1 MPDVSLNYLRS
12 EAKANGITPLMVIPP
27 FSLGPMHFLV
37 NRNIY
42 TSLSA
47 FTFFLSCMYGPS
59 EYSRQM
65 CQKDKK
71 SRKKGPQ
78 G

>member
-1 MPDVSLNYLRS
+1 MPEVSLNYLRS
-12 EAKANGITPLMVIPP
+12 EAKANGITPLMFIPP
-27 FSLGPMHFLV
+27 FSLGPVH
-37 NRNIY
+37 Y

-59 EYSRQM
+59 EYSCQM